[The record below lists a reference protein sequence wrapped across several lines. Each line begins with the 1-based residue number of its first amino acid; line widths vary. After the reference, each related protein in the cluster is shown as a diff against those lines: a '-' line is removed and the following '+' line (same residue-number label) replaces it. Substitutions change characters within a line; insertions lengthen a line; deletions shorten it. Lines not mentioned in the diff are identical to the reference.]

1 MTPSTDTKIW
11 RMSRILNLYK
21 CTMMYKNI
29 ESVHEY
35 EPLRL
40 ELSDTSITLVGTYN
54 NQNIY
59 IDFPR
64 IKPMNWA
71 EEQLVLDND
80 IYEGRLEFA
89 VWLDYEN
96 RISKLEYNLDMNKY
110 AIYIPFE
117 FGLYIL
123 LYGHGLYKNMGLPF
137 SY

>member
-1 MTPSTDTKIW
+1 
-11 RMSRILNLYK
+11 
-21 CTMMYKNI
+21 MYKNI